1 MEIGTQ
7 KNTPTSYL
15 VVLWSYPAPHP
26 AQESNPHSEAMAS
39 SSQISEMMPDKL
51 GEWLLGEFGSDY
63 HKDIDVFAGKLPPVF
78 LSLRCVATS

>member
-7 KNTPTSYL
+7 KNTPTFLSSGSR
-15 VVLWSYPAPHP
+15 SYPAPCTRVKLTI
-26 AQESNPHSEAMAS
+26 NSEAMAS

-63 HKDIDVFAGKLPPVF
+63 NEDIDVFVGKSPTVF